1 MAILWGDMLE
11 LHKFLL
17 HCQSILRKHFSLLPT
32 YLFVLIW
39 CSVIPDLTPGSPAFM
54 PCHCLR
60 LSLLSGLPG
69 WSKLILSSLCP
80 SPAINHSSKDPW
92 YLLVEKLFSKQDVG
106 PWFATGVSW
115 LFGSLGRHS
124 HISALTYIFEG
135 LCVCQNLKFQ
145 SDITGLMLAFHLLI
159 CVSSSTNLE
168 KTGFHYWQYIYCQ
181 SIFNCQSSTE
191 TKSFQNYKSITPLK
205 TNLLMTVTIYLFTTE
220 DVCSKYWVQKLLGEL
235 ASPSAWFFI
244 CLKYS

>member
-1 MAILWGDMLE
+1 MAILWGDMLG

-32 YLFVLIW
+32 YLFILIW
-39 CSVIPDLTPGSPAFM
+39 CSVIPDSTPGSPALM

-92 YLLVEKLFSKQDVG
+92 CLLVEKLFSKQDVG

-115 LFGSLGRHS
+115 LLGSLGRHS
-124 HISALTYIFEG
+124 HISVLAYIFEG
-135 LCVCQNLKFQ
+135 LCVCKNLKFQ
-145 SDITGLMLAFHLLI
+145 SNITD
-159 CVSSSTNLE
+159 LE
-168 KTGFHYWQYIYCQ
+168 KTGLHSWQYIYKVHQ
-181 SIFNCQSSTE
+181 SLRE
-191 TKSFQNYKSITPLK
+191 TK
-205 TNLLMTVTIYLFTTE
+205 
-220 DVCSKYWVQKLLGEL
+220 
-235 ASPSAWFFI
+235 
-244 CLKYS
+244 